1 MAEYIETK
9 IVGLPSEIF
18 TNEEY
23 NFIIDVRN
31 VGEFN
36 ASEIKGFVDSN
47 SFSINISNRIIDID
61 FLEPGQAK
69 QFRSSFISQ
78 VAQTNIDIHVI
89 IESYKLNKSRRYRG
103 DEDFQLKE
111 DKKEVVIK
119 QNFESDDKEGSI
131 KKINVFNSL
140 IASIIFSLLII
151 LIVFICATFFIF
163 KKKRFK

>member
-47 SFSINISNRIIDID
+47 SFSINISAIVS
-61 FLEPGQAK
+61 PT
-69 QFRSSFISQ
+69 IS
-78 VAQTNIDIHVI
+78 D
-89 IESYKLNKSRRYRG
+89 L
-103 DEDFQLKE
+103 
-111 DKKEVVIK
+111 
-119 QNFESDDKEGSI
+119 
-131 KKINVFNSL
+131 
-140 IASIIFSLLII
+140 
-151 LIVFICATFFIF
+151 
-163 KKKRFK
+163 